1 MKKTLRILAIVMALA
16 LLGGALASAES
27 AATCSNGQSPQQ
39 PYKGVP
45 PVDLT
50 KKLGYM
56 VLDPLNNEN
65 VSTAINSL
73 VIYLPRTDVQAG
85 DGSLRLYEKG
95 VKAPIQEVSFADSA
109 RVTAAPRQSV
119 IQCWRCCSRSLRVMP
134 EQGSVGA
141 AKLAESRCLAPP
153 AGPGI
158 VRTVSQT

>member
-27 AATCSNGQSPQQ
+27 AATWSNGQSPQQ

-73 VIYLPRTDVQAG
+73 VIYLPRTDVRRATG
-85 DGSLRLYEKG
+85 RSGCMKRASRRR
-95 VKAPIQEVSFADSA
+95 F
-109 RVTAAPRQSV
+109 RR
-119 IQCWRCCSRSLRVMP
+119 SRSPTAR
-134 EQGSVGA
+134 G
-141 AKLAESRCLAPP
+141 
-153 AGPGI
+153 
-158 VRTVSQT
+158 